1 MNLWLVRHGQTDLNK
16 AKKMQGRSNMPLNE
30 TGIAQAKAAAEKAAG
45 IHFDAVYASPLKR
58 AVMTGSIISGIPESE
73 ITSDDRLIEADFGK
87 YEGKPYHWM
96 GLPMTL
102 YWALPEVFPAPS
114 TVETIRSMT
123 NRSHAFLKELEQM
136 PQYKSLRS
144 NLAFCRML
152 RNLLS
157 HYDWSKAGNDMVIV
171 TDQAVRQVNN
181 LYYSLNPV
189 TLMRVAI
196 RAGQIFAPSP
206 EDSVLAAVKVM
217 QRNDYSYIPIVENH
231 RIVGV
236 FSTKTLMRIVAE
248 KGSALLSETLKFKD
262 ITEFTRLADESVAHY
277 GFINPNMTVEDVS
290 LKFQRSKS
298 RRVRLDML
306 FITDNGR
313 SDGTLQGMVTPVD
326 ILQ

>member
-1 MNLWLVRHGQTDLNK
+1 MENK
-16 AKKMQGRSNMPLNE
+16 AGQFLER
-30 TGIAQAKAAAEKAAG
+30 
-45 IHFDAVYASPLKR
+45 YR
-58 AVMTGSIISGIPESE
+58 E
-73 ITSDDRLIEADFGK
+73 IE
-87 YEGKPYHWM
+87 E
-96 GLPMTL
+96 
-102 YWALPEVFPAPS
+102 WALNNLNVAE
-114 TVETIRSMT
+114 M
-123 NRSHAFLKELEQM
+123 KELEQM
-136 PQYKSLRS
+136 PQYKGLRS

-248 KGSALLSETLKFKD
+248 NGSALLSETLKFRD
-262 ITEFTRLADESVAHY
+262 IANFIRLADESVAHY
-277 GFINPNMTVEDVS
+277 GFIDPNTTVEDVS
-290 LKFQRSKS
+290 LKFQRSKT
-298 RRVRLDML
+298 RKVRLDML

-313 SDGTLQGMVTPVD
+313 YDGTLQGMVTPVD